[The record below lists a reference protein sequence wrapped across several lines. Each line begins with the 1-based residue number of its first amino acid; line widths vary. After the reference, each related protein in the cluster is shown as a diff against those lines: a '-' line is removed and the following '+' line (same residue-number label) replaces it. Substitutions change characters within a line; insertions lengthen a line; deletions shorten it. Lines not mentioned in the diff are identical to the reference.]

1 MVVSTKIGAKLLLFL
16 DIHKKSCTFA
26 QEIVHFPDFSM
37 DRQSFWRETKAGI
50 ILTNVLIAI
59 AIAAVGVVVLQ
70 FCLKRYTEHGVEV
83 EVPAIT
89 GLYIEEAQITLAAE
103 DLHLEIIDS
112 TYSTKT
118 PLGTLVEQTPAAGSK
133 VKHGRTVYA
142 IRNARFRRPVTMPEL
157 RDVSLRQAQAT
168 VKSLGL
174 NVEEVKY
181 EPSAFKDIILDIQR
195 DGESVPAGS
204 TLPEGTSVT
213 LVAGKGQGTAEVTVP
228 SLSGKTLSEARSWL
242 LASMLSVGIIEYDVP
257 PTDDNQDQYVVYSQ
271 SPSSGTV
278 VVEGSSVDLKMST
291 DIEKTVTADTE
302 YDEEEFF

>member
-1 MVVSTKIGAKLLLFL
+1 MYLCAENLCSF
-16 DIHKKSCTFA
+16 FY
-26 QEIVHFPDFSM
+26 FSM
-37 DRQSFWRETKAGI
+37 DKQTFWRGTKAGL
-50 ILTNVLIAI
+50 ILTNILIAI
-59 AIAAVGVVVLQ
+59 AIVVVGVIVLTV
-70 FCLKRYTEHGVEV
+70 CLKRYTEHGVEV

-103 DLHLEIIDS
+103 DLRLEIIDS
-112 TYSTKT
+112 TYSSKT

-142 IRNARFRRPVTMPEL
+142 IRNARFRRPVAMPEL
-157 RDVSLRQAQAT
+157 RDASLRQAQAT
-168 VKSLGL
+168 IKSLGL

-181 EPSAFKDIILDIQR
+181 EPSAFKDIVLDIQR
-195 DGESVPAGS
+195 NGEPVLAGS
-204 TLPEGTSVT
+204 TLPEGAAVT
-213 LVAGKGQGTAEVTVP
+213 LVVGRGQGTSEVTVP
-228 SLSGKTLSEARSWL
+228 SLSGKTLSEARAWL

-271 SPSSGTV
+271 SPLSGTV